1 MNLSALNGQIKTPR
15 FSGWQA
21 SRCVIKLESI
31 MQQQPSPWQ
40 AVRAQ
45 AKRIGKAK
53 TKASKRKHIVAWCE
67 LAKKA
72 LKGGA

>member
-1 MNLSALNGQIKTPR
+1 MKTVCVQQAKKNPHLN
-15 FSGWQA
+15 GWQA
-21 SRCVIKLESI
+21 VRVGNNLEQI

-53 TKASKRKHIVAWCE
+53 TKTSKRKQIVAWCE

>member
-1 MNLSALNGQIKTPR
+1 MLPAGTPPDR
-15 FSGWQA
+15 PAPKEIVMAVSK
-21 SRCVIKLESI
+21 SKSEH
-31 MQQQPSPWQ
+31 PWQ
-40 AVRAQ
+40 DVRAQ

-53 TKASKRKHIVAWCE
+53 TKTSKRKQIVAWCE

>member
-1 MNLSALNGQIKTPR
+1 
-15 FSGWQA
+15 
-21 SRCVIKLESI
+21 